1 LTENN
6 GHETEKLR
14 KQAVVQAADK
24 AGEILVNT
32 RSVALHPKRECLLAR
47 RPTDLVFISALGTD
61 LFSLGDR
68 PHHAAVNSER
78 RAGSGAC
85 GFSAEINN

>member
-1 LTENN
+1 MGLTSTQCQRVEPKK
-6 GHETEKLR
+6 GT
-14 KQAVVQAADK
+14 
-24 AGEILVNT
+24 T
-32 RSVALHPKRECLLAR
+32 KRECLLAR